1 MRSLYRLAFFFLFTF
16 VALAQ
21 KKTGT
26 PPPADP
32 LSGVDSFVNQMLID
46 WHVPG
51 ASVAIVKDGK
61 LLYAKGYGF
70 KDIQNNLPVTEK
82 TLFPIASCTKSFT
95 SAALAILADEGKLDW
110 NKPIKEYLPDFQL
123 QDEFA
128 TRTIAARDLVSH
140 RTGLARHDLTWL
152 YANLGRQS
160 LYQRLK
166 YLPLSKPLY
175 AQYQYNNL
183 MFMTAGVLIERI
195 SGKSWENFLREK
207 ILQPLNMTQTVLTY
221 PELFQK
227 EDYALSYRDSNG
239 QWVEQGFG
247 SNVDAI
253 GPAGSIK
260 SNAVEMANWL
270 ILQLNKGKFGEKQ
283 VVSETNLKENHT
295 PQIIVSPA
303 EVPFSELG
311 YAAYGMG
318 WSINTY
324 RGRLR
329 LAHNGSIEGYR
340 SQMAFFPNENIGIVI
355 LTNTGAADYYFVNSV
370 CNYLSDKWLN
380 LPVIDWSSRLK
391 IAQAEAKAKQEKAK
405 EEDAAKRRSG
415 TSPSHPAEAYAGTY
429 EHPAYGSFVL
439 ESKSDGSY
447 VGAFHGLPF
456 TLTHYHYDIFD
467 GTGIFDRTKFD
478 FRISKTGEIERAVL
492 SLANAGEIEF
502 RKAIK

>member
-1 MRSLYRLAFFFLFTF
+1 MKPRYSFVFLFLLTF
-16 VALAQ
+16 VTFAQ
-21 KKTGT
+21 KKNT
-26 PPPADP
+26 PPPPTDP
-32 LSGVDSFVNQMLID
+32 LTGFDAFVNQMLVE
-46 WHVPG
+46 WRVPG

-70 KDIQNNLPVTEK
+70 KDIKKNLPVTEK

-128 TRTIAARDLVSH
+128 TRTVAARDLVSH
-140 RTGLARHDLTWL
+140 RTGLPRHDLTWL

-160 LYQRLK
+160 LYQNLK

-183 MFMTAGVLIERI
+183 MFMTAGVLIERL

-207 ILQPLNMTQTVLTY
+207 ILQPLGMNQTALTY

-239 QWVEQGFG
+239 QWTEQGFG

-270 ILQLNKGKFGEKQ
+270 IMQLNKGKFGDKQ
-283 VVSETNLKENHT
+283 IVSAANLKENHT

-303 EVPFSELG
+303 EATFSELG
-311 YAAYGMG
+311 YASYGMG

-324 RGRLR
+324 RGHLR

-340 SQMAFFPNENIGIVI
+340 SQMAFFPNDNIGVVI
-355 LTNTGAADYYFVNSV
+355 LTNTGAVDYYFVNAV
-370 CNYLSDKWLN
+370 CNYFSDKWLS
-380 LPVIDWSSRLK
+380 LPVIDWTPRLK
-391 IAQAEAKAKQEKAK
+391 TAQAETKAKQEKAK
-405 EEDAAKRRSG
+405 LDNASKRKNN
-415 TSPSHPAEAYAGTY
+415 TAPSHILDSYAGTF
-429 EHPAYGSFVL
+429 EHPAYGTFVL
-439 ESKSDGSY
+439 EPKTDGTY

-456 TLTHYHYDIFD
+456 TLTHYHYDIFE
-467 GTGIFDRTKFD
+467 GTGIFDQTKFD
-478 FRISKTGEIERAVL
+478 FKIGPTGEIERVTL
-492 SLANAGEIEF
+492 HLTNAGEIDF
-502 RKAIK
+502 QKVIK